1 MGLNV
6 TLPPGL
12 NRSDLVIEP
21 ISSISMNVPLSTSIP
36 QAGMNGAIEFDG
48 IDSYVTL
55 PSFRIITG
63 FTVEGW
69 MLPFHEHS
77 TQTIVSK
84 QSALGDIVFQLSL
97 AANPS
102 HCLGAMTC
110 LAVQLGR
117 TSMPVAVPSS
127 TMPVTAPARTLRPSI
142 TDIAL

>member
-1 MGLNV
+1 MVQECDSGTAGACAPEWMGLNV
-6 TLPPGL
+6 TLPPGF

-48 IDSYVTL
+48 IDSFVTL

-84 QSALGDIVFQLSL
+84 QSALGDVVFALRLS
-97 AANPS
+97 S
-102 HCLGAMTC
+102 
-110 LAVQLGR
+110 
-117 TSMPVAVPSS
+117 SS
-127 TMPVTAPARTLRPSI
+127 TMCSGSGGCMSI
-142 TDIAL
+142 

>member
-1 MGLNV
+1 MVQECDSEIAGACAPEWMGLNV

-48 IDSYVTL
+48 IDSFVTL

-84 QSALGDIVFQLSL
+84 QSALGDVVFALRLSSTSEACL
-97 AANPS
+97 HMS
-102 HCLGAMTC
+102 HACLT
-110 LAVQLGR
+110 VQIGR
-117 TSMPVAVPSS
+117 T
-127 TMPVTAPARTLRPSI
+127 
-142 TDIAL
+142 